1 MTHLPRHTKS
11 ARATHRPALRVALT
25 VPAALGMILATSV
38 GAGAAVAV
46 DHWQPAEPQNGP
58 ATVAASVPAAIG
70 TEAADAHGEMASPTP
85 TPAAL
90 ANPAATTTPQRAAGM
105 TVTVRN
111 PGAGYV
117 SSSSTDR
124 PVLVFSGW
132 QDAQG
137 QPLGSAGSVSVP
149 VQVRLVSA
157 LGSAQS
163 ATIYPVFTNGR
174 SDYALPLWPFTQAM
188 DPHVDTFTMQ
198 WRRAADQD
206 WQSIDTFTVDVR
218 LPEAAPDSTLDYS
231 DGTLT
236 GTGWTFGRSTNIGG
250 AFKVALD
257 VTDPDGHTDSVTVL
271 AKFFGRQFTVSAAA
285 LAAAG
290 VTVGDGYTIS
300 ATPAGGA
307 APIVAH
313 VSDSGSG
320 EPTTQPTA
328 APSAEPTTAP
338 SVEPTVE
345 PSPAPSQAPSP
356 QPSASPAAEPTAAP
370 STAPAV
376 EPTAQASAEPT
387 TSAVPTPGA
396 ATLPTAAVVE
406 PTPAATPAPTPRAS
420 ATATAAEH
428 PGAQA
433 TGTPS
438 SAGSASTANPGS
450 GFEVLNEG
458 IDVDPLIVQ
467 ESSATGVPAPGPGA
481 AAVEAGA
488 SVDAVAEPAAT
499 DATVRPS
506 IAPASP
512 VRNPDE
518 LGPANAG
525 SLSGT
530 REGTTITLFFPSAK
544 VEEGDWVAV
553 FVYPGATTA
562 GWVQVDADNSVSLD
576 ISTLDPG
583 SYKIAVGDRDSQLLG
598 WAQLEITEPAG
609 EEGGE
614 PAGVTLL
621 AGEDLTDHS
630 ALGADGWKL
639 AGAAGL
645 LVIGAASFILLA
657 VPTLGGAKTR
667 VRGR

>member
-1 MTHLPRHTKS
+1 M
-11 ARATHRPALRVALT
+11 
-25 VPAALGMILATSV
+25 PAALGVILATSV

-46 DHWQPAEPQNGP
+46 GHWQAAELQGGP
-58 ATVAASVPAAIG
+58 AAVTASVTAAIG
-70 TEAADAHGEMASPTP
+70 NDADGEMASPTP
-85 TPAAL
+85 AQAVLAA
-90 ANPAATTTPQRAAGM
+90 PAATTTPQRAAGA

-111 PGAGYV
+111 PGASYV

-157 LGSAQS
+157 IGSAQS

-218 LPEAAPDSTLDYS
+218 LPEATAGSTLSYA

-257 VTDPDGHTDSVTVL
+257 VTDADGHTDSVTVL
-271 AKFFGRQFTVSAAA
+271 AEFSGRQFTVSAAA

-307 APIVAH
+307 APIVVH
-313 VSDSGSG
+313 ISGSG
-320 EPTTQPTA
+320 GGEPSAQ
-328 APSAEPTTAP
+328 PSAEPTAVP
-338 SVEPTVE
+338 SVEPTVV
-345 PSPAPSQAPSP
+345 PSPASSQAPTP
-356 QPSASPAAEPTAAP
+356 LPSASPTAEPTAAP

-387 TSAVPTPGA
+387 TSPVPTTPGT
-396 ATLPTAAVVE
+396 ATVPTAAAVA
-406 PTPAATPAPTPRAS
+406 PTPAATPRAA
-420 ATATAAEH
+420 ATGTAAEH
-428 PGAQA
+428 PGGQG
-433 TGTPS
+433 TGGPS
-438 SAGSASTANPGS
+438 SAGSATAVNPRS

-458 IDVDPLIVQ
+458 VDVDPLVVQ
-467 ESSATGVPAPGPGA
+467 VPSTTGAPGSAA
-481 AAVEAGA
+481 AAVDAGT
-488 SVDAVAEPAAT
+488 SVDAAAEPAAT
-499 DATVRPS
+499 DANVRPS
-506 IAPASP
+506 TAPASP
-512 VRNPDE
+512 VRSPNE
-518 LGPANAG
+518 LVPGNAG

-553 FVYPGATTA
+553 FVYPGATTG

-598 WAQLEITEPAG
+598 WAQLEITEPAND
-609 EEGGE
+609 EGGE

-621 AGEDLTDHS
+621 TGEDLADHS

-657 VPTLGGAKTR
+657 VPTFGGAKTR
-667 VRGR
+667 VRSR